1 MELHGAQSW
10 ERPMRS
16 KRCGMTTRKAENFT
30 FLLTVKNVEDF
41 IQDAHDF
48 FAWAK
53 GTEETSAI
61 IRFRFLFSEDCANA
75 ASFLTEA
82 CEDIKLAA
90 EVVCCAS
97 CMQGTTCEGRRLVN
111 LKETTLQP
119 QEA

>member
-16 KRCGMTTRKAENFT
+16 NRCRMTTKKAENVT

-61 IRFRFLFSEDCANA
+61 IRFRFLFRKTA
-75 ASFLTEA
+75 
-82 CEDIKLAA
+82 
-90 EVVCCAS
+90 
-97 CMQGTTCEGRRLVN
+97 Q
-111 LKETTLQP
+111 TLP
-119 QEA
+119 HF